1 MEERDWALRDQEKMK
16 GPGAEVLLR
25 LKRSTISASHPF
37 TSHLSSSRQRW
48 MTLTSLPLT
57 SQGFDID
64 PIYSKSSLKKKK
76 SSLKPLT
83 SAPLTDLSREIF
95 LKITWFGAGLLAF
108 ILAAVLT
115 VPGSFF
121 HFRVYV
127 RCYRA
132 AER

>member
-25 LKRSTISASHPF
+25 LKRSTVSASHPF

-64 PIYSKSSLKKKK
+64 PIYSKSSLKKK

-115 VPGSFF
+115 DPGSFF
-121 HFRVYV
+121 YFKVYV